1 MADDELARY
10 IPYFGDRRATVAF
23 CRQQNTSEDMTPRNH
38 PLFER
43 LSGKLCS
50 PQNKGRQKV
59 DRSRIGQGNSN
70 AKRKDRRV
78 EIGWMDY
85 DEKTEEYRQVR
96 AAKGGGTRH
105 LRVDKSTKIEELRK
119 IAQDIFFPDGS
130 YKKWNI
136 KDVNTEICDFG
147 QQEAER
153 DCTVEELYNSNN
165 VKILRLYLCTKP
177 PRSKPGDTVNVKTQG
192 TNMDSLEEN
201 NTISYS
207 VIAAAAAQKHSR
219 GRLQTQML
227 EDNVAASVELDSGS
241 DSSTAPDVQ
250 LEGSWTHM
258 RKDLHDTDMWKTPVD
273 HASPDTKSKA
283 EVLGAHSG
291 DPHSNE
297 DVDMEASTEPK
308 HTTVAKVIT
317 TAVHPAA
324 IVQHKRTPCTARK
337 TYYWT
342 VENVSGTESEET
354 LHGDSSA
361 REAQERLP
369 PAEPKQEA
377 EETPQGPLLVLPPQG
392 HPSYVEEFRVSET
405 PRIVGPPFTS
415 VPCSLPY
422 TPSTQLPEQQHQ
434 QQSLDTGTVQV
445 KKEPQPEFLY
455 TPQPS
460 DAVFKGLNFDEQDNN
475 PHFIS
480 LGNQVGLLAHQIGK
494 LTEQV
499 GEMSRALVQK
509 TSCEQFQMEQM
520 TVNHNI
526 SATLSL
532 LAKAVLS
539 KDFSGSK
546 PVTDCSTQTEFSN

>member
-1 MADDELARY
+1 MNSVESDIVTDLKQRGFYLRSDEERRIIVKQGRIKPVLDVLRKDGKRTRQFQVSWYGVHKWLTGSAVSNKLYCWSCLLLSAKKSVWTTDGYCDWKNLARSATLHGSSKEHRRNELSLRHLERESASLDELLGEQRRLARLEHDADVRDNREMLKRLAQASAALAR
-10 IPYFGDRRATVAF
+10 PQLARRDTHAATH
-23 CRQQNTSEDMTPRNH
+23 R
-38 PLFER
+38 
-43 LSGKLCS
+43 
-50 PQNKGRQKV
+50 
-59 DRSRIGQGNSN
+59 
-70 AKRKDRRV
+70 
-78 EIGWMDY
+78 
-85 DEKTEEYRQVR
+85 
-96 AAKGGGTRH
+96 
-105 LRVDKSTKIEELRK
+105 
-119 IAQDIFFPDGS
+119 
-130 YKKWNI
+130 
-136 KDVNTEICDFG
+136 
-147 QQEAER
+147 
-153 DCTVEELYNSNN
+153 
-165 VKILRLYLCTKP
+165 
-177 PRSKPGDTVNVKTQG
+177 
-192 TNMDSLEEN
+192 
-201 NTISYS
+201 
-207 VIAAAAAQKHSR
+207 
-219 GRLQTQML
+219 
-227 EDNVAASVELDSGS
+227 
-241 DSSTAPDVQ
+241 
-250 LEGSWTHM
+250 
-258 RKDLHDTDMWKTPVD
+258 
-273 HASPDTKSKA
+273 
-283 EVLGAHSG
+283 
-291 DPHSNE
+291 
-297 DVDMEASTEPK
+297 
-308 HTTVAKVIT
+308 
-317 TAVHPAA
+317 
-324 IVQHKRTPCTARK
+324 
-337 TYYWT
+337 
-342 VENVSGTESEET
+342 ENVSGTESEET